1 MIRAEFFS
9 KAGRLTGFSV
19 SGHAGYADAGEDIVC
34 AAVSSAVQLTANG
47 ITEVLGVKARVTAEN
62 DTVSLKMDSLPREDA
77 ETLFRYVIHG
87 SFAVNRAHNFVK
99 DEKWPHDVQMLN
111 EFAEAGYERL
121 SRK

>member
-1 MIRAEFFS
+1 MDPDLSEYII
-9 KAGRLTGFSV
+9 GR
-19 SGHAGYADAGEDIVC
+19 IV
-34 AAVSSAVQLTANG
+34 VN
-47 ITEVLGVKARVTAEN
+47 ER
-62 DTVSLKMDSLPREDA
+62 DTVLPAVIEKTHLPREDA

-87 SFAVNRAHNFVK
+87 SFVVNRAHNFVK